1 MNTNTTATAN
11 TTAMTIVQTL
21 DRHFVFVDDV
31 KTILSLAFAG
41 GKNAILFGPGG
52 HAKSQML
59 EKVIEALG
67 AKDETFVQ
75 FFGEGMDEARRYGG
89 LNFEKK

>member
-1 MNTNTTATAN
+1 MKIAVTGGTGNIGNEVLKA
-11 TTAMTIVQTL
+11 
-21 DRHFVFVDDV
+21 
-31 KTILSLAFAG
+31 ILPLAFVG

-59 EKVIEALG
+59 EKVVEALD

-75 FFGEGMDEARRYGG
+75 FFG
-89 LNFEKK
+89 